1 MARSGQLEALL
12 EDTRINAA
20 VGWILVLVVAGAA
33 LESLLRGDLVWVV
46 LAAFAVGLSLLPA
59 IVYRN
64 PRVMVPWEV
73 LLLVALPTIARS
85 LTTPGVLSRLGS
97 YVAVAAVA
105 LIIAVELDVF
115 TPVRMTTG
123 FAVVFVVITTMA
135 TAGVWAVVQWLSD
148 VYLGTTLIYPT
159 TPPVSEAVE
168 AAALE
173 SLMWD
178 FVSATTAGLLGGI
191 VFALYFRERAN
202 TRIPLPTGDTAEGN
216 R

>member
-1 MARSGQLEALL
+1 MARSRQLDALL
-12 EDTRINAA
+12 ENTRVNAA
-20 VGWILVLVVAGAA
+20 LGWVLVLIVAGATV
-33 LESLLRGDLVWVV
+33 ESLRRGDLVWVV
-46 LAAFAVGLSLLPA
+46 LSAFAVGLAALPA

-64 PRVMVPWEV
+64 VRVMVPWEV

-85 LTTPGVLSRLGS
+85 LATQGVLSQLAT

-105 LIIAVELDVF
+105 LIIAVQLDVF

-123 FAVVFVVITTMA
+123 FAVVFVVIATMA

-159 TPPVSEAVE
+159 PPPVSEAVE

-173 SLMWD
+173 TLMWD
-178 FVSATTAGLLGGI
+178 FVSATAAGLLGGI
-191 VFALYFRERAN
+191 VFALYFRERAD
-202 TRIPLPTGDTAEGN
+202 TRVPLPADEQGRES